1 MSNKILSIEGLR
13 KHFPVKNVW
22 GTDIALVKA
31 LDGVDLEIEE
41 GKTFGIVGE
50 SGCGKTTLMRT
61 LLRLVEPTSGSVIL
75 SEKIIETETG
85 RPAQM
90 MSFGDAITNCLINN
104 YIGFS
109 GRASRSEYW
118 FWVLFTILVSFVTGI
133 IDNFVFGWE
142 LGNPTWITD
151 ISGLIFILPG
161 LSVFVRRLHDVG
173 RSGWWIL
180 SSILIL
186 PILPLFYWSVVEG
199 DTNPNEYGKVPTNTI
214 SKGNGIVYNNNA
226 VSNKLEELTS
236 EELRSFRKQIGVVFQ
251 DPMGALNPRMLI
263 KDIVSEPLVIHG
275 KTENM
280 RDRVIELLNNVG
292 LGEEHLYRY
301 PHEFS
306 GGQRQRIVIARAL
319 ALEPK
324 ILVLDEPTSALDVS
338 VQAQILNLLNDLQE
352 KYNLTYI
359 FISHD
364 LSVIEYMC
372 DRLAVMY
379 LGRVVEEAD
388 TEELFTNPQHPYT
401 KALLSATPQF
411 FAHDRKKMMI
421 LGDVPSPIT
430 YLDASKA
437 ELATEMTEQE
447 RLEVKAIEG
456 KGIEYIVRSSL
467 NQVLPLKEVGNRHFA
482 RV

>member
-1 MSNKILSIEGLR
+1 MSHKAVISIKDLK

-31 LDGVDLEIEE
+31 LDGVDLKIES

-61 LLRLVEPTSGSVIL
+61 LLRLVEPTSGSVVL
-75 SEKIIETETG
+75 S
-85 RPAQM
+85 
-90 MSFGDAITNCLINN
+90 
-104 YIGFS
+104 
-109 GRASRSEYW
+109 
-118 FWVLFTILVSFVTGI
+118 
-133 IDNFVFGWE
+133 
-142 LGNPTWITD
+142 
-151 ISGLIFILPG
+151 
-161 LSVFVRRLHDVG
+161 
-173 RSGWWIL
+173 
-180 SSILIL
+180 
-186 PILPLFYWSVVEG
+186 
-199 DTNPNEYGKVPTNTI
+199 
-214 SKGNGIVYNNNA
+214 
-226 VSNKLEELTS
+226 EELTRGQFS
-236 EELRSFRKQIGVVFQ
+236 CNNLEDLTSDELRRFRRQIGVVFQ

-275 KTENM
+275 KTDNTRE
-280 RDRVIELLNNVG
+280 RVIELLKNVG

-338 VQAQILNLLNDLQE
+338 VQAQILNLLNDLQR
-352 KYNLTYI
+352 KYDLTYI

-379 LGRVVEEAD
+379 LGKVVEEAD
-388 TEELFTNPQHPYT
+388 TEELFSNPQHPYT
-401 KALLSATPQF
+401 KALLSATPNF
-411 FAHDRKKMMI
+411 EKDKEKIMI

-430 YLDASKA
+430 YLDESEVK
-437 ELATEMTEQE
+437 LATEMTDQE
-447 RLEVKAIEG
+447 RLEIKAIEG
-456 KGIEYIVRSSL
+456 KGIDYIVRSSL
-467 NQVLPLKEVGNRHFA
+467 NEVFPLKKIANEHYA
-482 RV
+482 RVK

>member
-1 MSNKILSIEGLR
+1 MSNKILSVKELR

-31 LDGVDLEIEE
+31 LDGVDLEITK

-61 LLRLVEPTSGSVIL
+61 LLRLVEPTSGSVVL
-75 SEKIIETETG
+75 SEELTEG
-85 RPAQM
+85 KF
-90 MSFGDAITNCLINN
+90 SSNN
-104 YIGFS
+104 
-109 GRASRSEYW
+109 
-118 FWVLFTILVSFVTGI
+118 
-133 IDNFVFGWE
+133 
-142 LGNPTWITD
+142 
-151 ISGLIFILPG
+151 
-161 LSVFVRRLHDVG
+161 
-173 RSGWWIL
+173 
-180 SSILIL
+180 
-186 PILPLFYWSVVEG
+186 
-199 DTNPNEYGKVPTNTI
+199 
-214 SKGNGIVYNNNA
+214 
-226 VSNKLEELTS
+226 LEELTS
-236 EELRSFRKQIGVVFQ
+236 EELRSFRRKIGVVFQ

-275 KTENM
+275 KTNNIRE
-280 RDRVIELLNNVG
+280 RVVELLNNVG

-379 LGRVVEEAD
+379 LGQVVEEAN

-411 FAHDRKKMMI
+411 FAPDRKKVMI

-430 YLDASKA
+430 YLDKPKA
-437 ELATEMTEQE
+437 ELATVMTEQE
-447 RLEVKAIEG
+447 KLEVKAIEG

>member
-1 MSNKILSIEGLR
+1 MSEAIISIKDLR
-13 KHFPVKNVW
+13 KHFPVKNIW

-31 LDGVDLEIEE
+31 LDGVNLKIES

-61 LLRLVEPTSGSVIL
+61 LLRLVEPTSGSVVVSDELHSAMLSQMRETFTFTISRIL
-75 SEKIIETETG
+75 SKL
-85 RPAQM
+85 
-90 MSFGDAITNCLINN
+90 SK
-104 YIGFS
+104 Y
-109 GRASRSEYW
+109 AS
-118 FWVLFTILVSFVTGI
+118 IL
-133 IDNFVFGWE
+133 
-142 LGNPTWITD
+142 
-151 ISGLIFILPG
+151 LPG
-161 LSVFVRRLHDVG
+161 VG
-173 RSGWWIL
+173 
-180 SSILIL
+180 
-186 PILPLFYWSVVEG
+186 
-199 DTNPNEYGKVPTNTI
+199 
-214 SKGNGIVYNNNA
+214 YNNLAEN
-226 VSNKLEELTS
+226 LEHAALNEFNR
-236 EELRSFRKQIGVVFQ
+236 EELRAFRRQIGVVFQ

-263 KDIVSEPLVIHG
+263 KDIVSEPLIIHG

-319 ALEPK
+319 ALDPK

-379 LGRVVEEAD
+379 LGKVVEEAD
-388 TEELFTNPQHPYT
+388 TEELFSNPQHPYT
-401 KALLSATPQF
+401 KALLSATPNF
-411 FAHDRKKMMI
+411 DKDKEKIMI

-430 YLDASKA
+430 YLDESKA
-437 ELATEMTEQE
+437 KLATEMTEQE
-447 RLEVKAIEG
+447 HLEIEAIKG
-456 KGIEYIVRSSL
+456 KGIDFIVRSSL
-467 NQVLPLKEVGNRHFA
+467 NEVFPLKEVANDHYA
-482 RV
+482 RVK

>member
-1 MSNKILSIEGLR
+1 MSNKAIISIKDLK

-31 LDGVDLEIEE
+31 LDGVDLKIES

-61 LLRLVEPTSGSVIL
+61 LLRLVEPTSGSVVL
-75 SEKIIETETG
+75 SEE
-85 RPAQM
+85 
-90 MSFGDAITNCLINN
+90 ITRGQFSCNN
-104 YIGFS
+104 
-109 GRASRSEYW
+109 
-118 FWVLFTILVSFVTGI
+118 
-133 IDNFVFGWE
+133 
-142 LGNPTWITD
+142 
-151 ISGLIFILPG
+151 
-161 LSVFVRRLHDVG
+161 
-173 RSGWWIL
+173 
-180 SSILIL
+180 
-186 PILPLFYWSVVEG
+186 
-199 DTNPNEYGKVPTNTI
+199 
-214 SKGNGIVYNNNA
+214 
-226 VSNKLEELTS
+226 LEDLTS
-236 EELRSFRKQIGVVFQ
+236 DELRRFRRQIGVVFQ

-275 KTENM
+275 KTDNTRE
-280 RDRVIELLNNVG
+280 RVIELLKNVG

-338 VQAQILNLLNDLQE
+338 VQAQILNLLNDLQR
-352 KYNLTYI
+352 KYDLTYI

-379 LGRVVEEAD
+379 LGKVVEEAD
-388 TEELFTNPQHPYT
+388 TEELFSNPQHPYT
-401 KALLSATPQF
+401 KALLSATPNF
-411 FAHDRKKMMI
+411 EKDKEKIMI

-430 YLDASKA
+430 YLDESKA
-437 ELATEMTEQE
+437 KLATELTEQE
-447 RLEVKAIEG
+447 RLEIEAIEG
-456 KGIEYIVRSSL
+456 KGIDYIVRSSL
-467 NQVLPLKEVGNRHFA
+467 NEVFPLKKIATIYTTNEHYA
-482 RV
+482 RVK